1 MYGSLLSFAL
11 TPTPAVCFARAQ
23 GTALAYALVFSVLLS
38 RSLMLATADT
48 DGLPGHISGAVQL
61 ALFLALASVQVALGV
76 QEWLVRSSPLT
87 VTRMVGHSQVRELFK
102 CMRCVVALIF
112 GEFQETSCAD
122 VGLPFLARLTYPM
135 VLLLLQVVVSPFI
148 LSSRRNYHEGLLFC
162 LV

>member
-23 GTALAYALVFSVLLS
+23 GTALAYALVFSVLLA

-102 CMRCVVALIF
+102 C
-112 GEFQETSCAD
+112 
-122 VGLPFLARLTYPM
+122 
-135 VLLLLQVVVSPFI
+135 VLCTIDFW
-148 LSSRRNYHEGLLFC
+148 
-162 LV
+162 